1 MKKIIGFALLAGL
14 MLSAQVQAEK
24 IEVPLRNFAVIAGGG
39 VSRVLVSTPL
49 TGLPNGA
56 KIVFAEVDIPAFL
69 PRNYQGIL
77 SLIAHPVARTW
88 DKNTVTWTSPW
99 AKPGGD
105 FDTTQCARFFLG
117 KKEDAPTKLDVTR
130 FVRAWA
136 EQGRSNYGLILLR
149 PRSEGHGFRAEISG
163 LREQLSQVVLKV
175 TYRR

>member
-14 MLSAQVQAEK
+14 VLSAQVQAEK
-24 IEVPLRNFAVIAGGG
+24 IEVPLRDYAVIAGGG

-56 KIVFAEVDIPAFL
+56 KVVFAEVDIPAFL

-105 FDTTQCARFFLG
+105 FDTTQCTRFFLG